1 MQISDVMTK
10 RVISVRQSET
20 AEVAARLLSRNNIGA
35 MPVCDDAGKVV
46 GMVTDRDLVTRCMA
60 AGLKPQETP
69 VAQVMTSGP
78 VTAQTEDSAGAVSA
92 IMGQSQVRR
101 VPVLKDGA
109 LAGIVSLA
117 DLSRTREGRTERT
130 LEEISSNVSRR

>member
-1 MQISDVMTK
+1 MQISDVMTTN
-10 RVISVRQSET
+10 VVSIRQSET
-20 AEVAARLLSRNNIGA
+20 AEMAARLLSRNNIGS
-35 MPVCDDAGKVV
+35 MPVCDDGGKVV

-78 VTAQTEDSAGAVSA
+78 ITVQAEESAGAVSA
-92 IMGQSQVRR
+92 IMGSSQVRR
-101 VPVLKDGA
+101 VPVLRDGD

-117 DLSRTREGRTERT
+117 DLARQREGRTERT
-130 LEEISSNVSRR
+130 LEEISSNISRR

>member
-1 MQISDVMTK
+1 MQISEVMTT
-10 RVISVRQSET
+10 RVVSVRQSET

-35 MPVCDDAGKVV
+35 MPVCDDNGKVV

-78 VTAQTEDSAGAVSA
+78 VTAEAGEPAGVVSA
-92 IMGQSQVRR
+92 KMGSCQVRR
-101 VPVLKDGA
+101 VPVIENGM

-117 DLSRTREGRTERT
+117 DLARSREGRTERT

>member
-1 MQISDVMTK
+1 MQISDVMTSQ
-10 RVISVRQSET
+10 VISVRQSET
-20 AEVAARLLSRNNIGA
+20 AEMAARLLSRNNIGA
-35 MPVCDDAGKVV
+35 MPVCDDNGTVV

-78 VTAQTEDSAGAVSA
+78 ITVQAEESAGAVSA
-92 IMGQSQVRR
+92 IMGSSQVRR
-101 VPVLKDGA
+101 VPVIRDGA

-117 DLSRTREGRTERT
+117 DLARHREGRTERT
-130 LEEISSNVSRR
+130 LEEISSNISRR

>member
-1 MQISDVMTK
+1 MQISDVMTT

-35 MPVCDDAGKVV
+35 MPVCDDSGAVV

-60 AGLKPQETP
+60 AGLRPQETP

-78 VTAQTEDSAGAVSA
+78 VTVQAEESAGAVSA
-92 IMGQSQVRR
+92 IMGSSQVRR
-101 VPVLKDGA
+101 VPVLRDGA

-117 DLSRTREGRTERT
+117 DLARSREGRTERT

>member
-1 MQISDVMTK
+1 MQISDVMTTN
-10 RVISVRQSET
+10 VVSIRQSET
-20 AEVAARLLSRNNIGA
+20 AEMAARLLSRNNIGS
-35 MPVCDDAGKVV
+35 MPVCDDGGKVV

-78 VTAQTEDSAGAVSA
+78 ITVQAEESAGAVSA
-92 IMGQSQVRR
+92 IMGSSQVRR
-101 VPVLKDGA
+101 VPVLRNGK

-117 DLSRTREGRTERT
+117 DLARQREGRTERT
-130 LEEISSNVSRR
+130 LEEISSNISRR

>member
-1 MQISDVMTK
+1 MQISDVMTTN
-10 RVISVRQSET
+10 VVSIRQSET
-20 AEVAARLLSRNNIGA
+20 AEMAARLLSRNNIGS
-35 MPVCDDAGKVV
+35 MPVCDDGGKVV

-78 VTAQTEDSAGAVSA
+78 ITVQAEESAGAVSA
-92 IMGQSQVRR
+92 IMGSSQVRR
-101 VPVLKDGA
+101 VPVLRDGE

-117 DLSRTREGRTERT
+117 DLARQREGRTERT
-130 LEEISSNVSRR
+130 LEEISSNISRR

>member
-78 VTAQTEDSAGAVSA
+78 VTAQTEDSAGTVSA

-117 DLSRTREGRTERT
+117 DLARTREGRTERT

>member
-1 MQISDVMTK
+1 MQISEVMTTN
-10 RVISVRQSET
+10 VVSIRQSET
-20 AEVAARLLSRNNIGA
+20 AEMAARLLSRNNIGS
-35 MPVCDDAGKVV
+35 MPVCDDGGKVV

-78 VTAQTEDSAGAVSA
+78 ITVQAEESAGAVSA
-92 IMGQSQVRR
+92 IMGSSQVRR
-101 VPVLKDGA
+101 VPVLRNGK

-117 DLSRTREGRTERT
+117 DLARQREGRTERT
-130 LEEISSNVSRR
+130 LEEISSNISRR

>member
-1 MQISDVMTK
+1 MQISDVMTT

-35 MPVCDDAGKVV
+35 MPVCDDGGKVV

-60 AGLKPQETP
+60 AGLSPAKTP

-78 VTAQTEDSAGAVSA
+78 VTAQVGDSAGAVSA
-92 IMGQSQVRR
+92 MMGQSQVRR
-101 VPVLKDGA
+101 VPVLENGA

-117 DLSRTREGRTERT
+117 DLARQREGRTERT
-130 LEEISSNVSRR
+130 LEEISSNISRR

>member
-1 MQISDVMTK
+1 MQISDVMTTN
-10 RVISVRQSET
+10 VVSIRQSET
-20 AEVAARLLSRNNIGA
+20 AEMAARLLSRNNIGS
-35 MPVCDDAGKVV
+35 MPVCDDGGKVV

-78 VTAQTEDSAGAVSA
+78 VTVQAEESAGAVSA
-92 IMGQSQVRR
+92 IMGSSQVRR
-101 VPVLKDGA
+101 VPVLRDGE

-117 DLSRTREGRTERT
+117 DLARQREGRTERT
-130 LEEISSNVSRR
+130 LEEISSNISRR

>member
-1 MQISDVMTK
+1 MQISDVMTT

-60 AGLKPQETP
+60 AGLKPQETS
-69 VAQVMTSGP
+69 VAQVMTSGA
-78 VTAQTEDSAGAVSA
+78 VTAKAEDSAGAVSA
-92 IMGQSQVRR
+92 MMGSRQVRR
-101 VPVLKDGA
+101 VPVLQDGA

-117 DLSRTREGRTERT
+117 DLARTREGRTERT